1 MSGWQGYLTCK
12 ECDAEHDFKT
22 HAYSDGVCPY
32 CGHTGWSSTF
42 TEVHQG
48 IKRWTRTAP
57 WWRFWGE
64 QGFWDFVVGTERWRT
79 YKFGPF
85 PYWVNGDR
93 NAVRNRS
100 NEGLK

>member
-48 IKRWTRTAP
+48 IKRWTRTALGGDSGEGKGSGIS
-57 WWRFWGE
+57 WWAQSGGE
-64 QGFWDFVVGTERWRT
+64 FISLGHFRIGTTVTEM
-79 YKFGPF
+79 
-85 PYWVNGDR
+85 PYAIEVME
-93 NAVRNRS
+93 V
-100 NEGLK
+100 